1 MAGANR
7 LFLRY
12 HPMPYLQSVAIE
24 AVTYDEKNRLLTA
37 RFRGSGKVVTY
48 EEVPPEIY
56 DSLIFADSISAFFR
70 NYIENIYP
78 VRESPRPGASR
89 RGGTSLCA
97 SFSRF

>member
-1 MAGANR
+1 
-7 LFLRY
+7 
-12 HPMPYLQSVAIE
+12 MPYLQSVVIE
-24 AVTYDEKNRLLTA
+24 AVAYDEKTRLLTA

-78 VRESPRPGASR
+78 LREASRPGGKR
-89 RGGTSLCA
+89 DTSLSA